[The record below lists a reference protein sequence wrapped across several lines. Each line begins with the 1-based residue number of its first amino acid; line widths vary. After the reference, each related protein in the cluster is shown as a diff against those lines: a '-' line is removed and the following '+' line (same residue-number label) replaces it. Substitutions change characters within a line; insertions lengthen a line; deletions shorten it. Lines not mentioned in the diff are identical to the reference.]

1 MRIGA
6 GRGWIALVLVAAALA
21 GGCGKR
27 DRPGPVPRGLLG
39 ARYVSTSGSDSDRGT
54 LAAPWRTIQKA
65 LDALRPGG
73 TAVVRS
79 GVYRESLVMRRAGTA
94 SAPITVRAFPG
105 ETAVVRP
112 AGGGEMDYPLRI
124 TSGAAY
130 FRFRGFVVERAPL
143 DTTVNVYVAA
153 QDQPYPHDIEI
164 SGCEIR
170 SSTGTG
176 LLVEPNS
183 LRVNVIGNVVHDNGT
198 GTAHQHQGIYFQGR
212 DGVIARNVVYA
223 QQNGFGIQVRAGADS
238 VLVVNNT
245 AVGNSLSGIVV
256 ENTATRVTVVNNI
269 SAFNGGWAVYGYD
282 SGDGAVLPDNVA
294 HHNLGYA
301 NGSGEFA
308 NGDRPVIDF
317 SMDRNIVADPRFVDR
332 VAHDFHLR
340 PNNPARGKG
349 DPRYRRNIGA
359 Y

>member
-6 GRGWIALVLVAAALA
+6 GRPWIALVVLAAALA

-27 DRPGPVPRGLLG
+27 ERTPVPRALAN
-39 ARYVSTSGSDSDRGT
+39 ARYVSLSGSDSEPGT
-54 LAAPWRTIQKA
+54 RAKPWRTIQKA
-65 LDALRPGG
+65 LDSLRPGE

-94 SAPITVRAFPG
+94 SAPITLRAYPG

-112 AGGGEMDYPLRI
+112 AGGGESDYPLRV

-130 FRFRGFVVERAPL
+130 FRFRDFVVEDAPL

-153 QDQPYPHDIEI
+153 QERPYPHDIEI

-170 SSTGTG
+170 GSTGTG
-176 LLVEPNS
+176 LLAEPNS
-183 LRVNVIGNVVHDNGT
+183 LRVKVLGNLVHDNGT
-198 GTAHQHQGIYFQGR
+198 GMAHQHQGIYFQGR
-212 DGVIARNVVYA
+212 DGVIARNVVYG
-223 QQNGFGIQVRAGADS
+223 QPNGFGIQVRARADR

-245 AVGNSLSGIVV
+245 AVDNSLSGIVV

-282 SGDGAVLPDNVA
+282 SGDGPVLAGNIA
-294 HHNLGYA
+294 HHNLAYA
-301 NGSGEFA
+301 NRSGDFA
-308 NGDRPVIDF
+308 NGDRAVIDF
-317 SMDRNIVADPRFVDR
+317 FTARNIVANPMFVDR
-332 VAHDFHLR
+332 AGHDFHLG
-340 PNNPARGKG
+340 PNSPARSKG
-349 DPRYRRNIGA
+349 DPRYRPDIGA